1 MPKIVDHQ
9 KYRNELLS
17 RSFEFLADKGY
28 SNVTMRD
35 LAKHLAVSTG
45 TLYHYFPK
53 KETIFEELVDFQ
65 ADQDLLLA
73 AGLSQTGTLE
83 QRLERLMKLM
93 ASEQEYLLKQAI
105 LWLEFARQK
114 GFDNLPLSA
123 AATRSCKRYQDFLRQ
138 YLQIED
144 SALESFVAVYL
155 SGLTIEMPLG
165 SIEISLKKQSVLL
178 ASLIRSSQSL
188 TKTRQTNNK
197 K

>member
-1 MPKIVDHQ
+1 MPKIVGHQ

-28 SNVTMRD
+28 STVTMRD
-35 LAKHLAVSTG
+35 LAKHLGVSTG

-53 KETIFEELVDFQ
+53 KEAIFEELVDFQ

-73 AGLSQTGTLE
+73 AGLSQAGTLE
-83 QRLERLMKLM
+83 QRIERLMKLM
-93 ASEQEYLLKQAI
+93 ASEQDYLLKQAI

-114 GFDNLPLSA
+114 GFENLPLSA
-123 AATRSCKRYQDFLRQ
+123 AATRSCKRYQDFLSQ
-138 YLQIED
+138 YLQIDD
-144 SALESFVAVYL
+144 SVLASFVAVYL

-165 SIEISLKKQSVLL
+165 NIEIALKKHSLLL
-178 ASLIRSSQSL
+178 ASLIRSSQSPSQ
-188 TKTRQTNNK
+188 TRQTRNK

>member
-114 GFDNLPLSA
+114 GFENLPLSA
-123 AATRSCKRYQDFLRQ
+123 AASRSCKRYQDFLRQ
-138 YLQIED
+138 YLEIED

-165 SIEISLKKQSVLL
+165 SIEISLKKHSVLL
-178 ASLIRSSQSL
+178 ASLIRSSQSP
-188 TKTRQTNNK
+188 TQTRHS
-197 K
+197 